1 MSGIARRAAALL
13 LAMAAVAPISA
24 ASAQSLW
31 LPRVTPRAVWVEAL
45 HPVFDEVDEQI
56 TTGAFFVGYRG
67 PLDQKTSIVAEVC
80 LARFGAAGE
89 DNAFIVG
96 NPYVGLEYPL
106 PGTPIFFE
114 FGGRVSI
121 VDTDE
126 PTANLTG
133 VVSDVNRWEGFLDA
147 TSFQLGI
154 NARHVAPSGLM
165 VRGRI
170 IPVAV
175 LSSVFG
181 NQQWDGYL
189 LYALQAG
196 YGQRTVRAGLAL
208 CSRTLLFEAGT
219 FAERSFHQAD
229 VQRDFGSG
237 KLRPGI
243 DVKVPL
249 DEFDDLVPVVVGV
262 RLGVDLN

>member
-1 MSGIARRAAALL
+1 MSGIARRAGLL
-13 LAMAAVAPISA
+13 LAMTVVAPISV
-24 ASAQSLW
+24 ASAQSIW
-31 LPRVTPRAVWVEAL
+31 LPRVTQRAVWAEAL
-45 HPVFDEVDEQI
+45 HPMFDEADEQI

-67 PLDQKTSIVAEVC
+67 PFDQKTSVVAELC
-80 LARFGAAGE
+80 LARFGATGE
-89 DNAFIVG
+89 ADAFIVG
-96 NPYVGLEYPL
+96 NPYIGLEYPV

-170 IPVAV
+170 VPVAV
-175 LSSVFG
+175 VSSVFG
-181 NQQWDGYL
+181 NQDWDGFL

-196 YGQRTVRAGLAL
+196 FGQRTVRAGLAL
-208 CSRTLLFEAGT
+208 CSRTLLFEDGT
-219 FAERSFHQAD
+219 FSERSIHQAD
-229 VQRDFGSG
+229 VHLDFGSG
-237 KLRPGI
+237 KFRPGI
-243 DVKVPL
+243 DVTVPL
-249 DEFDDLVPVVVGV
+249 DEFDDAVPVVVGV